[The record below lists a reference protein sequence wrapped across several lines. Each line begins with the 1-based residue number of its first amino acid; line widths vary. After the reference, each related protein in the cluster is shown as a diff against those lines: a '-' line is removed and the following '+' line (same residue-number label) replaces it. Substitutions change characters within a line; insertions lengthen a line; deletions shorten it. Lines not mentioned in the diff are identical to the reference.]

1 LLSYGRLSFTI
12 KLYLFEIKVCM
23 FSKPEKNFFN
33 TLFTVISEAAIIVDS
48 FQKIKVINPAA
59 QRLFGFKEK
68 ELLNKPINTIIAA
81 KKLDKKE
88 NFRTN
93 FSLEEEVKIDLTKGL
108 QGIHK
113 EEKVFP
119 LELKLNS
126 VEFENEKFVILL
138 ITNTFICEEHNNK
151 ILETNVKERTR
162 RLSGSVE
169 KLEKMNQQ
177 LDEENKKRIE
187 AENKATIALKKER
200 ELSELKTKF
209 LSMVSH
215 EFKTPLSGISISTML
230 LRKYNLTEH
239 QDKRDKHLSVINS
252 KVHYLNSILN
262 NFLSI
267 EKLEKQEIEYTITT
281 FKIKKVLDEVIN
293 NANLLF
299 KEGQEIVCISNFDN
313 IVIDQDQKIIE
324 LTLSNLIS
332 NAIKYSDKNTKIF
345 VTVEQD
351 EKETIFKIIDKGF
364 GIPKEEQKNIFKRY
378 YRAEN
383 VLLIEGTGIGLNII
397 KTHVENIGGSI
408 KFKSEQNVGTTFT
421 VRIPNK
427 FN

>member
-1 LLSYGRLSFTI
+1 
-12 KLYLFEIKVCM
+12 M

-93 FSLEEEVKIDLTKGL
+93 FSLKEEVKIDLTKGL

-126 VEFENEKFVILL
+126 VEFENEKFAILL

-281 FKIKKVLDEVIN
+281 FKIKKVLDEVIS

-345 VTVEQD
+345 ITVEQD

-427 FN
+427 FK

>member
-1 LLSYGRLSFTI
+1 
-12 KLYLFEIKVCM
+12 M

-281 FKIKKVLDEVIN
+281 FKIKKVLDEVIS

-345 VTVEQD
+345 ITVEQD

-427 FN
+427 FK